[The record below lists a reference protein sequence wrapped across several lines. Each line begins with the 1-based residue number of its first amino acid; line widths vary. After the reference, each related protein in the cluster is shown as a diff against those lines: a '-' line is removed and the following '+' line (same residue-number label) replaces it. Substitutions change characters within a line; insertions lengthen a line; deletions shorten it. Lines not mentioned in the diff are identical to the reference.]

1 MPRYSKEFINE
12 IKSRL
17 RVSDVVG
24 KFVKLTQRGNEFVGL
39 SPFKNEKTPS
49 FTVNDD
55 KEFYHCFSSAE
66 HGDIFSFL
74 IKHKNM
80 TYPESIEFL
89 AKQAG
94 LNPENGMIKDPNY
107 IEKNYSSLKNLMNET
122 NIFFQTL
129 LTKSNIAKKYLDR
142 RLIKDSIIEKFQLG
156 YSGSSSNQLYL
167 HIKNKGLNL
176 DDALSLGL
184 IKKSNNREG
193 EYYDFFR
200 NRLIFPIK
208 DYRSQIIAFGGR
220 ALDNSNIKYINS
232 TDSPLFKKSYNLFN
246 LNLAIEENR
255 KVQNLIIVEGYM
267 DVISLYQN
275 NFKTTVAPLGTALT
289 SFQIEKAWKV
299 CQSPIVIFD
308 GDEAGQKAA
317 ERASLL
323 AIQNLQPDLSLRFS
337 ILPKNYD
344 PDDFINKNSA
354 ADFTKLLDQSLSLS
368 EFLWRKELERED
380 LSTPEK
386 KAGFEKRIRTLL
398 SKINN
403 QTVREYYNK
412 EFTEKIRLLK
422 DANHNINK
430 GYKTYYNKKVS
441 NEIKKSERVDLSSHD
456 SAVREKIIILSIIE
470 NPFLIYKY
478 TEEFGKIRFNDLKL
492 SKLTNKILEFSSSQ
506 SDKDLENFD
515 FKAYLLGQGLD
526 QEINFIYQPNLIST
540 YGSLIKSEPV
550 SVEKNFLGLVE
561 LHSKL
566 VDENDLTKA
575 FADLEQN
582 MDQESFENF
591 VKIKNESLIKN

>member
-74 IKHKNM
+74 MKHKNM

-94 LNPENGMIKDPNY
+94 LNPENGMIKDANY

-122 NIFFQTL
+122 SIFFQTQ
-129 LTKSNIAKKYLDR
+129 LTKSNVAKKYLDR
-142 RLIKDSIIEKFQLG
+142 RSIKDSIVDKFQLG

-167 HIKNKGLNL
+167 YLKNKGLNI

-208 DYRSQIIAFGGR
+208 DYRSQVIAFGGR

-232 TDSPLFKKSYNLFN
+232 SDSPLFKKSYNLFN
-246 LNLAIEENR
+246 LNLAIEANR

-289 SFQIEKAWKV
+289 NFQLEKAWKV

-323 AIQNLQPDLSLRFS
+323 AINNLQPDLSLRFAT
-337 ILPKNYD
+337 LPKNYD
-344 PDDFINKNSA
+344 PDDFINKNSTT
-354 ADFTKLLDQSLSLS
+354 DFIKLVDQSLSLS
-368 EFLWRKELERED
+368 EFLWLKESERED
-380 LSTPEK
+380 ISTPEK

-398 SKINN
+398 SKISN

-422 DANHNINK
+422 DIDRNINK

-492 SKLTNKILEFSSSQ
+492 SKLTSKIIEFSSSHA
-506 SDKDLENFD
+506 DKNLENFD
-515 FKAYLLGQGLD
+515 FKAYLLDQGLD

-540 YGSLIKSEPV
+540 YGSLIKSEPA
-550 SVEKNFLGLVE
+550 SVEKSFLGLVE
-561 LHSKL
+561 FHSKL

-591 VKIKNESLIKN
+591 VKIKNESLNKN